1 MGEGSDEVMIIRSRF
16 PFYSLI
22 LLLPIPVAPLSGW
35 STFGTMFAFVGFVL
49 FISIVFVWF
58 NVAYGFAENGLFV
71 NDGLSAERCIIAY
84 STIDRVEIRDG
95 MAVELVAGLSYHRIA
110 IFVDGKVRVQISP
123 KDREW
128 FIDELERRM
137 LLSRP

>member
-1 MGEGSDEVMIIRSRF
+1 MIIRSRF
-16 PFYSLI
+16 PLYSLLLSLLI
-22 LLLPIPVAPLSGW
+22 LFAPLSGW
-35 STFGTMFAFVGFVL
+35 STFGIMFALVGAIL
-49 FISIVFVWF
+49 FITIVFIWF
-58 NVAYGFAENGLFV
+58 NVTYEFVENGLFV
-71 NDGLSAERCIIAY
+71 DDGLSAERCIIAY

-95 MAVELVAGLSYHRIA
+95 VAMEVVAGLSYHRIA

-137 LLSRP
+137 LLSRL

>member
-1 MGEGSDEVMIIRSRF
+1 M
-16 PFYSLI
+16 
-22 LLLPIPVAPLSGW
+22 
-35 STFGTMFAFVGFVL
+35 
-49 FISIVFVWF
+49 
-58 NVAYGFAENGLFV
+58 

>member
-1 MGEGSDEVMIIRSRF
+1 MIIRSRF
-16 PFYSLI
+16 PLYS
-22 LLLPIPVAPLSGW
+22 LLLPLLILFAPLSGW
-35 STFGTMFAFVGFVL
+35 STFGIMFALVGAIL
-49 FISIVFVWF
+49 FITIVFIWF
-58 NVAYGFAENGLFV
+58 NVTYEFVENGLFV
-71 NDGLSAERCIIAY
+71 DDGLSAERCIIAY

-123 KDREW
+123 KDRKW

>member
-1 MGEGSDEVMIIRSRF
+1 M
-16 PFYSLI
+16 
-22 LLLPIPVAPLSGW
+22 SGW
-35 STFGTMFAFVGFVL
+35 STLGTMFAFVGLVL